1 MVQLVKN
8 TLANAGEARD
18 SGSISGSGRSPGVG
32 NGNLLQYSCLTNFMD
47 RGAWCATV
55 YGVTKES
62 DTTERAHVRDYQGQ
76 SKPININFARIK
88 EKEGFLMRVAQLVDL
103 RLDVLVVNLDTA

>member
-1 MVQLVKN
+1 MQEKQETQVLS
-8 TLANAGEARD
+8 LE
-18 SGSISGSGRSPGVG
+18 GRPPGVG
-32 NGNLLQYSCLTNFMD
+32 NGNPLQYSCLENFMD

-55 YGVTKES
+55 YGVAKES
-62 DTTERAHVRDYQGQ
+62 DTTECAHLHDYQGQ

>member
-1 MVQLVKN
+1 MVQN
-8 TLANAGEARD
+8 PPASARD
-18 SGSISGSGRSPGVG
+18 TKDTGSIPGSERLPGEG
-32 NGNLLQYSCLTNFMD
+32 NGNPLQYSCLENFMD

-55 YGVTKES
+55 YGVAKES
-62 DTTERAHVRDYQGQ
+62 DTTECAHLRDYQGQ

-88 EKEGFLMRVAQLVDL
+88 EKEGFLMRVAQLADL